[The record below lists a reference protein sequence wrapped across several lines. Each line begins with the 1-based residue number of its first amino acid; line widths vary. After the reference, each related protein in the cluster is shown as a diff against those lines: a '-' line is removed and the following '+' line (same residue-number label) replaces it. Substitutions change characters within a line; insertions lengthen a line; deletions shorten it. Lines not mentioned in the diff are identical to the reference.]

1 MGFREQQQ
9 ARRGA
14 LDGRVALVTGSTSG
28 IGAAIARGFVREGA
42 RVVVTGRR
50 VAEGEA
56 VARRL
61 GPDARFVAADL
72 LDDGASRDVVAR
84 TVEWFGRIDIL
95 VNNAGAPGQAVSVT
109 DLDLADFDR
118 ALAVHVRAPLALIQH
133 AARHMLPRRSGSI
146 INVASVSGLRAGFSG
161 PDYSIAKAAMVHL
174 TRCAAVDLGQSG
186 IRVNTISPGPV
197 ATGIHAKAVG
207 AAGAAAEEVPDE
219 PLFAQFLPQFQ
230 PDPHIGRPADVA
242 ATAVFLASA
251 GARLINGENIVVDG
265 ALSAGRPWSV
275 AEAEHTA
282 MEQAVQATGG

>member
-1 MGFREQQQ
+1 M
-9 ARRGA
+9 
-14 LDGRVALVTGSTSG
+14 
-28 IGAAIARGFVREGA
+28 REGA

-72 LDDGASRDVVAR
+72 LDDVASRDVVAR

-95 VNNAGAPGQAVSVT
+95 VNNAGTPGQAVSVT

-207 AAGAAAEEVPDE
+207 AAGAAADEVPDE

-230 PDPHIGRPADVA
+230 PDPHIGRPRTSPRPRCSSRVRARGSSTGRTSSW
-242 ATAVFLASA
+242 TAHSLR
-251 GARLINGENIVVDG
+251 GARGRSPR
-265 ALSAGRPWSV
+265 LSARPWSRRSRQ
-275 AEAEHTA
+275 
-282 MEQAVQATGG
+282 QAVDSVRRRDCRAACGA